1 MDPFAFL
8 NESIN
13 KMPSVG
19 RATLEAIPS
28 YEEAV
33 QMGVDFLPFPLN
45 LLHNNALN
53 KSAVPDVGASQ
64 GFVTPNASAKYYA
77 GEKYGYQSPES
88 YKEIFGGYPRSYRE
102 IQKAQLDETAK
113 QQAKE
118 EQTKE
123 QNELEDL
130 VLGAQKDGKFY
141 AGKDYG
147 YQSAPS
153 YKVVRGAF
161 PTGYIE
167 PGKKSPTV
175 LNTPASK
182 GSESTSITGQT
193 KNPPMLPPE
202 LLELTREGRLAVATE
217 KAKDFERQQQ
227 ILALYERGSLE
238 KSRLNTQRQVELENI
253 KAWRDISQTQIEA
266 QTRSAAL
273 TASLMTALQQPNV
286 NFMGEISNAFN
297 AGAAPFSARVRT
309 RA

>member
-8 NESIN
+8 NDRLEELPGVGS
-13 KMPSVG
+13 SV
-19 RATLEAIPS
+19 LERLKSLDIGGGA
-28 YEEAV
+28 
-33 QMGVDFLPFPLN
+33 FLPDPFSADLGS
-45 LLHNNALN
+45 LFAS
-53 KSAVPDVGASQ
+53 KSAVPDVGAPQ
-64 GFVTPNASAKYYA
+64 GFVTPSADAKYYA
-77 GEKYGYQSPES
+77 GPKYGYQSPES
-88 YKEIFGGYPRSYRE
+88 YKKVHGGYPRSYRE
-102 IQKAQLDETAK
+102 IQKAQLDEAAK
-113 QQAKE
+113 QQAQE

-123 QNELEDL
+123 QKELEDL
-130 VLGAQKDGKFY
+130 ILGAQKDGKFY

-153 YKVVRGAF
+153 YKVIRGAF
-161 PTGYIE
+161 PTGYTE

-175 LNTPASK
+175 LNAPASK
-182 GSESTSITGQT
+182 GSDSTSITAQT
-193 KNPPMLPPE
+193 KNPPALPPE

-217 KAKDFERQQQ
+217 RAKDFERQQQ
-227 ILALYERGSLE
+227 IAAQYERGSLE

-286 NFMGEISNAFN
+286 NFMNALSEAFN

>member
-33 QMGVDFLPFPLN
+33 QTGIDFLPFPLN

-53 KSAVPDVGASQ
+53 KSAVPDVGAPQ
-64 GFVTPNASAKYYA
+64 GFVTPNADAKYYA
-77 GEKYGYQSPES
+77 GPKYGYQSPES
-88 YKEIFGGYPRSYRE
+88 YKKVHGGYPRSYRE
-102 IQKAQLDETAK
+102 IQKAQLDEAAK
-113 QQAKE
+113 QQAQE

-123 QNELEDL
+123 QKELEDL
-130 VLGAQKDGKFY
+130 ILGAQKDGKFY

-153 YKVVRGAF
+153 YKAVRGAF
-161 PTGYIE
+161 PAGYTE

-175 LNTPASK
+175 LNAPASK
-182 GSESTSITGQT
+182 GSDSTNIADQT
-193 KNPPMLPPE
+193 QKPPIISPDLERIQDKNIAA
-202 LLELTREGRLAVATE
+202 LLEREALNFA
-217 KAKDFERQQQ
+217 RQQQ
-227 ILALYERGSLE
+227 IASQYDRSAQE

-286 NFMGEISNAFN
+286 NFMNAISDAFN

>member
-33 QMGVDFLPFPLN
+33 QTGIDFLPFPLN

-53 KSAVPDVGASQ
+53 KSAVPDVGAPQ
-64 GFVTPNASAKYYA
+64 GFVTPNADAKYYA
-77 GEKYGYQSPES
+77 GENYGYQSPES
-88 YKEIFGGYPRSYRE
+88 YKEVFGGYPRSYRE
-102 IQKAQLDETAK
+102 IQKAQLAEAAK
-113 QQAKE
+113 QQAQE
-118 EQTKE
+118 EQKTS
-123 QNELEDL
+123 EDL
-130 VLGAQKDGKFY
+130 ILGAQKDGKFY

-153 YKVVRGAF
+153 YKVIRGAF
-161 PTGYIE
+161 PSGY
-167 PGKKSPTV
+167 
-175 LNTPASK
+175 
-182 GSESTSITGQT
+182 
-193 KNPPMLPPE
+193 
-202 LLELTREGRLAVATE
+202 TE
-217 KAKDFERQQQ
+217 
-227 ILALYERGSLE
+227 E

-286 NFMGEISNAFN
+286 NFMNALSDAFN

>member
-64 GFVTPNASAKYYA
+64 GFVTPNASSRYYA
-77 GEKYGYQSPES
+77 GPKYGYQSPES
-88 YKEIFGGYPRSYRE
+88 YKKVHGGYPRSYRE
-102 IQKAQLDETAK
+102 IQKAQLDEEAK
-113 QQAKE
+113 QQAQEK
-118 EQTKE
+118 

-153 YKVVRGAF
+153 YKVIRGAF

-167 PGKKSPTV
+167 PGKKDPTV
-175 LNTPASK
+175 LNAPASK

-193 KNPPMLPPE
+193 KNPPMLSPE
-202 LLELTREGRLAVATE
+202 LLEISRETRLAVATE

-227 ILALYERGSLE
+227 IAAQYERGSLE

-253 KAWRDISQTQIEA
+253 KAWRDISQTKIEA

-273 TASLMTALQQPNV
+273 YASLMSALQQPNV
-286 NFMGEISNAFN
+286 NFMGALSEAFN

>member
-8 NESIN
+8 NDRLEELPGVGS
-13 KMPSVG
+13 SV
-19 RATLEAIPS
+19 LERLKSLDIGGGA
-28 YEEAV
+28 
-33 QMGVDFLPFPLN
+33 FLPDPFSADLGS
-45 LLHNNALN
+45 LFAS
-53 KSAVPDVGASQ
+53 KSAVPDVGAPQ
-64 GFVTPNASAKYYA
+64 GFVTPNADAKYYA

-88 YKEIFGGYPRSYRE
+88 YKKVHGGYPRSYRE
-102 IQKAQLDETAK
+102 IQKAQLDEAAK
-113 QQAKE
+113 QQAQE
-118 EQTKE
+118 EQK
-123 QNELEDL
+123 ELEAL
-130 VLGAQKDGKFY
+130 IGAQKDGKFY

-153 YKVVRGAF
+153 YKVIRGAF
-161 PTGYIE
+161 PTGYTE
-167 PGKKSPTV
+167 PGKKGPTE
-175 LNTPASK
+175 LNAPASK

-193 KNPPMLPPE
+193 KNPPALPPE

-217 KAKDFERQQQ
+217 RAKDFERQQQ
-227 ILALYERGSLE
+227 IAAQYERGALE
-238 KSRLNTQRQVELENI
+238 KSRLNKQSQIELENI

-286 NFMGEISNAFN
+286 NFMGELSNAFN

>member
-33 QMGVDFLPFPLN
+33 QTGIDFLPFPLN

-53 KSAVPDVGASQ
+53 KSAVPDIGAPQ
-64 GFVTPNASAKYYA
+64 GFVTPNADAKYYA
-77 GEKYGYQSPES
+77 GPKYGYQSPES
-88 YKEIFGGYPRSYRE
+88 YKGVHGGYPRSYRE
-102 IQKAQLDETAK
+102 IQKAQLDEAAK
-113 QQAKE
+113 QQAQE
-118 EQTKE
+118 EQKTS
-123 QNELEDL
+123 EDL
-130 VLGAQKDGKFY
+130 ILGAQKDGKFY

-153 YKVVRGAF
+153 YKVIRGAF
-161 PTGYIE
+161 PSGYTE
-167 PGKKSPTV
+167 PGKKGPTV
-175 LNTPASK
+175 LNAPASK

-193 KNPPMLPPE
+193 QKPPALPPE
-202 LLELTREGRLAVATE
+202 LLELSREHYLNIAAERV
-217 KAKDFERQQQ
+217 KDFERQKE
-227 ILALYERGSLE
+227 ILSLSDRSAQE
-238 KSRLNTQRQVELENI
+238 KSILNTQRQVELENI

-286 NFMGEISNAFN
+286 NFMNAISDAFN

>member
-8 NESIN
+8 NDRLEELPGVGS
-13 KMPSVG
+13 SV
-19 RATLEAIPS
+19 LERLKSLDIGGGA
-28 YEEAV
+28 
-33 QMGVDFLPFPLN
+33 FLPDPFSADLGS
-45 LLHNNALN
+45 LFAS

-88 YKEIFGGYPRSYRE
+88 YKKVHGGYPRSYRE
-102 IQKAQLDETAK
+102 IQKAQLDEAAK
-113 QQAKE
+113 QQAQE
-118 EQTKE
+118 EQKT
-123 QNELEDL
+123 LEDL
-130 VLGAQKDGKFY
+130 ILGAQKDGKFY

-153 YKVVRGAF
+153 YKVIRGAF
-161 PTGYIE
+161 PSGYTE
-167 PGKKSPTV
+167 PGKKGPTV
-175 LNTPASK
+175 LNAPASK

-193 KNPPMLPPE
+193 QKPPIISPDLERIQDKNIAA
-202 LLELTREGRLAVATE
+202 LLEREALNFA
-217 KAKDFERQQQ
+217 RQQQ
-227 ILALYERGSLE
+227 IASQYDRSAQE

-253 KAWRDISQTQIEA
+253 KAWRDIAQTQIEA

-286 NFMGEISNAFN
+286 NFMGELSNAFN
-297 AGAAPFSARVRT
+297 TGAAPFSARVRT

>member
-33 QMGVDFLPFPLN
+33 QMGIDFLPFPLN
-45 LLHNNALN
+45 LLNNNALN
-53 KSAVPDVGASQ
+53 KSAVPDVGAPQ

-88 YKEIFGGYPRSYRE
+88 YKEVFGGYPRSYRE
-102 IQKAQLDETAK
+102 IQKAQLDEAAK
-113 QQAKE
+113 QQAQE
-118 EQTKE
+118 EQK
-123 QNELEDL
+123 ELEAL
-130 VLGAQKDGKFY
+130 IGAQKDGKFY

-153 YKVVRGAF
+153 YKVIRGAF
-161 PTGYIE
+161 PTGYTE
-167 PGKKSPTV
+167 PGKKSSTV
-175 LNTPASK
+175 LNAPASK
-182 GSESTSITGQT
+182 GSDSTNIADQT
-193 KNPPMLPPE
+193 QKDPKLTSLRE
-202 LLELTREGRLAVATE
+202 LSREGRLAVATE
-217 KAKDFERQQQ
+217 RAKDFERQKE
-227 ILALYERGSLE
+227 ILSLFDRSAQE
-238 KSRLNTQRQVELENI
+238 KSILNTQRQVELENI

-286 NFMGEISNAFN
+286 NFMGELSNAFN